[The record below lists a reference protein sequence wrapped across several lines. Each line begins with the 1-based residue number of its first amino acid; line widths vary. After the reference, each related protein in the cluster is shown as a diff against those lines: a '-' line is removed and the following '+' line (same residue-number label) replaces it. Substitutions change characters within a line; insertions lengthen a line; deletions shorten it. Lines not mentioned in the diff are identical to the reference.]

1 MLDLGSGRGDHSA
14 MLARAG
20 RRPTLMD
27 WSPQNIEFSRQMF
40 AACGV
45 EGRFCVG
52 DITRPL
58 PFDSGSFD
66 AVFSCGVLEYFDREQ
81 VAAIIG
87 EAFRVARKR
96 VIVLVPNAF
105 SVAYRVGKWYME
117 RSGTWTWGG
126 EVPSY
131 SLKSTFE
138 GAGAVRTTELTVA
151 ARHSLDFLV
160 MPLGSQIKRACIKL
174 LRMGHH
180 VDPGVVPAGLSP
192 RDYRRQGPGAAIVR
206 VCVFGPDLPAFEQKR
221 LRLLAPVADGP
232 DVETVLLTNSR
243 GRPPADGTHVHVTAG
258 ANTGSMRALRWL
270 LARQHRAPLRA
281 AAALVSPL
289 TAPLLVEGLRAADPD
304 VIVALDPIWA
314 SELRTCIRRYR
325 LPWPCLATGE
335 PLPASAGS
343 WRRYDPELKVSIVLP
358 TYNGTKYLAQSLESC
373 FTQTHH
379 TIEVVVVDDG
389 SGPEVAEIV
398 GRFSGP
404 RLKYVRHEVNRG
416 LPAALNTGFAE
427 ASGTLLTWTSDDNF
441 YTPGAIEQMTRFL
454 CTYPDVD
461 FVYSD
466 AYEIDAEGKVV
477 GMLWVPPPEWLR
489 VKNRVGGSFMYRRGV
504 YQAIGDY
511 DSGAVLAED
520 YDYWLRV
527 ARKFTMQRLFRA
539 LYYYRYH
546 PRSLTARCAR
556 QHVTGQAERVRR
568 ANRRWWRRSRVGG
581 AT

>member
-1 MLDLGSGRGDHSA
+1 M
-14 MLARAG
+14 
-20 RRPTLMD
+20 
-27 WSPQNIEFSRQMF
+27 
-40 AACGV
+40 
-45 EGRFCVG
+45 
-52 DITRPL
+52 
-58 PFDSGSFD
+58 
-66 AVFSCGVLEYFDREQ
+66 
-81 VAAIIG
+81 
-87 EAFRVARKR
+87 
-96 VIVLVPNAF
+96 
-105 SVAYRVGKWYME
+105 
-117 RSGTWTWGG
+117 
-126 EVPSY
+126 
-131 SLKSTFE
+131 
-138 GAGAVRTTELTVA
+138 
-151 ARHSLDFLV
+151 
-160 MPLGSQIKRACIKL
+160 
-174 LRMGHH
+174 
-180 VDPGVVPAGLSP
+180 
-192 RDYRRQGPGAAIVR
+192 R
-206 VCVFGPDLPAFEQKR
+206 VCVFGPDLPAFEQKQ

-258 ANTGSMRALRWL
+258 ANTGRMRALRWL

-314 SELRTCIRRYR
+314 SELRRCIRRYR

-427 ASGTLLTWTSDDNF
+427 ASGTLLTWTSDDNV

-489 VKNRVGGSFMYRRGV
+489 VKNRVGGSIMYRRGV

-527 ARKFTMQRLFRA
+527 AQKFTMQRLFRA